1 MIEIPSD
8 ISEYQLNNTNL
19 ITLAALLRKESDAL
33 MAEWRSEVRQLEVA
47 RHLDIPTL
55 NDHIPDL
62 IEELAC
68 ELEACSDET
77 MIEGLKDNPVIHGL
91 DRLELGFDIEE
102 VVGEYNALRG
112 VILSLIEAHDLQVKG
127 LMNHTINRVIDKS
140 IGLAVKTYATQKALE
155 VQQRREEHLSF
166 VAHDLRSPLSTIS
179 MAAQLLEN
187 HLPDAVVEGPTANLL
202 ATLGRNVTRLNELIV
217 KVIQEENNLNADPN
231 EKARRRDVELK
242 PLVDVLM
249 QDLDPMAVSSHAKLF
264 NQVPAEIIAFAD
276 PNLLTLVFQNLISNA
291 ISYTPHGNIIVGA
304 RQDPDAN
311 SVECWVSDNGAGIPS
326 ARTEKVFEKLVTDPG
341 RNSGM
346 GLGLAIVRQFVEAH
360 GGTVSVDSVVGVGS
374 TFRFNLPNRATTN
387 EASQATG
394 RA

>member
-1 MIEIPSD
+1 LS
-8 ISEYQLNNTNL
+8 NNNL
-19 ITLAALLRKESDAL
+19 LTLAALLRKESGAL
-33 MAEWRSEVRQLEVA
+33 LCDWRSEVRQLDVA
-47 RHLDIPTL
+47 KNLDVPTL

-62 IEELAC
+62 IEELAF

-91 DRLELGFDIEE
+91 DRLELGFDVEE
-102 VVGEYNALRG
+102 VVAEYNALRC
-112 VILSLIEAHDLQVKG
+112 VILNLIEAHDLQVKG

-179 MAAQLLEN
+179 IAAQLLESRF
-187 HLPDAVVEGPTANLL
+187 PKAASDASTANLL

-217 KVIQEENNLNADPN
+217 KVVQEANNLNADPN
-231 EKARRRDVELK
+231 ERAKRRDVELK
-242 PLVDVLM
+242 PLVDGLM
-249 QDLDPMAVSSHAKLF
+249 LDLDPMAVSSDAKLF
-264 NQVPAEIIAFAD
+264 NQVPEEIVAFAD

-304 RQDPDAN
+304 REDAEAN
-311 SVECWVSDNGAGIPS
+311 SIECWVSDNGAGIHEE
-326 ARTEKVFEKLVTDPG
+326 RTEKVFEKLETDPE
-341 RNSGM
+341 RNDGM

-360 GGTVSVDSVVGVGS
+360 GGTVSVDSVIGVGS
-374 TFRFNLPNRATTN
+374 TFRFNLPNREQPN
-387 EASQATG
+387 EAPLALGQA
-394 RA
+394 